1 MRAPCPSNVE
11 IQLELITSNST
22 AQAPAQ
28 APAGSDQALAQSVP
42 PLTSVNFAIIGS
54 PPSIL
59 SLLGVMALVQAE
71 CDGKLR

>member
-1 MRAPCPSNVE
+1 MHAPCPSNVE

-22 AQAPAQ
+22 IQAPSQ
-28 APAGSDQALAQSVP
+28 APAGSDQALAPSVP
-42 PLTSVNFAIIGS
+42 PFTSVNFAVIGS

-59 SLLGVMALVQAE
+59 SLLGVTALVQAE

>member
-42 PLTSVNFAIIGS
+42 PLTSVNLAIIGS